1 MLFVSHPPEIKGGWG
16 NEGARTGTILTEF
29 RGIRSASVSICLP
42 YFPIP
47 LISGVVARE
56 KAPLILVRVHFLANL
71 YFVSHPTPREI
82 KGDGEV
88 REPARG

>member
-1 MLFVSHPPEIKGGWG
+1 MGKRRSQNGNHVDRIPWNPLSISLDLPP
-16 NEGARTGTILTEF
+16 L
-29 RGIRSASVSICLP
+29 SPHS
-42 YFPIP
+42 P